1 MQTKNIADVARLVL
15 AVTVFASVTAVHAQ
29 DRIAEYEA
37 EMAGIECFNEANREV
52 GLPEMDV
59 PSYEEWLKDRQE
71 AEENAP
77 VEGAAVVE
85 DADATS
91 ITEAVL
97 GVSPP
102 LAAPLSGGL
111 SALDLYQIWASHCG
125 NSTNA
130 ATTDDDG
137 DGVSNQD
144 EVLAGTNPDD
154 EYDYFSLVEFELQ
167 ATNMLVSYPSA
178 TLRDYELQTATNL
191 VQGNWTVTGTATGT
205 GKIIT
210 HSIPLENFRHYRAN
224 MAGALD
230 SDGDDVPD
238 WLEYCAGSDPHLAD
252 TDSDGIDDDQE
263 LLNDTPANNAVHVN
277 GHNGNFRLWVPHAT
291 NVSVRGT
298 FNGWAETAM
307 SSEGTDGYWS
317 VQVAQMVTNGAEYK
331 FFIDG
336 TTWIADP
343 TSHKLDSG
351 TNDSVYVNPYAYEWT
366 DDDFV
371 PPAKNETIIYQ
382 LHIGGLSVSNSTP
395 GTFAQAEAKLDYIAD
410 LGFTAVELLP
420 VNDYQGTWSWG
431 YNLEHPYRLEEQ
443 YGDVDAL
450 KSFVDTAHSLGLAV
464 YFDFVI
470 NHWHDGKITPGQFN
484 HTPGGVWDWDSTGAT
499 GDPGGLYYYEDTDVD
514 LYWTLWGPR
523 PDYSTNGVRDFL
535 VQNAQ
540 MWIRDYHGDGLR
552 WDATKAIRNSD
563 TDLGTLDPIL
573 DIPEGW
579 TVMQDINE
587 SLHALHPNLLSMAED
602 LADPNNSAHTNDMT
616 AMTEDI
622 SNSTHNALGGAGF
635 DSQWDNLEEIK
646 NAVVIDTAPWMAKV
660 QEDLERV
667 IGDDPFHR
675 VNYITSHDEINEL
688 NGKLRIATQ
697 IASNN
702 TISTTSTQ
710 TQLRVILGNAMVL
723 TAPGI
728 PLLFMGDEF
737 ADDGV
742 PGTGS
747 GGWTETRALEWSKTN
762 TLSKVVDDTSAL
774 VDLRKNAAG
783 TTRGLM
789 GEHIDVYHVNDA
801 FGDVIAFHRYDAGGT
816 NDDVIVFANFSGN
829 SWSSYDIGMPSGG
842 TWAIRFVSNPPSGS
856 NPGDLNDTV
865 TPVLQT
871 KDGLPYTGTFKL
883 GEYSVLIISK
893 N

>member
-1 MQTKNIADVARLVL
+1 MPTKMIADVARLVL
-15 AVTVFASVTAVHAQ
+15 AVTVFTSMTAVQAQ
-29 DRIAEYEA
+29 DRSAEYEA
-37 EMAGIECFNEANREV
+37 SMTAIERFNEANREV

-59 PSYEEWLKDRQE
+59 PTYEEWLATEQDTLSTD
-71 AEENAP
+71 AASSTAAAP
-77 VEGAAVVE
+77 GAAISSGQGG
-85 DADATS
+85 T
-91 ITEAVL
+91 
-97 GVSPP
+97 PP
-102 LAAPLSGGL
+102 PAAPLSGGL
-111 SALDLYQIWASHCG
+111 SALDLYQIWAAHCG
-125 NSTNA
+125 NSANA

-144 EVLAGTNPDD
+144 EVLAGTDPDD
-154 EYDYFSLVEFELQ
+154 EYDYFSLVAFELQ
-167 ATNMLVSYPSA
+167 ATNMLVSYVSE
-178 TLRDYELQTATNL
+178 TLRDYELQTTANL
-191 VQGNWTVTGTATGT
+191 VQGNWTASGTATGT
-205 GKIIT
+205 GETIT
-210 HSIPLENFRHYRAN
+210 HSIPLESFRHYRAN
-224 MAGALD
+224 LAGALD

-252 TDSDGIDDDQE
+252 TDGDGIDDDQE

-277 GHNGNFRLWVPHAT
+277 GHNGNFRLWAPHAT
-291 NVSVRGT
+291 TTEVYGT
-298 FNGWAETAM
+298 FNGWTSGIGM
-307 SSEGTDGYWS
+307 TLEGSNGYWS
-317 VQVAQMVTNGAEYK
+317 VSSVSNVVDGTEYK
-331 FFIDG
+331 FVIDG
-336 TTWIADP
+336 TRWIADP
-343 TSHKLDSG
+343 TSRKLDSG
-351 TNDSVYVNPYAYEWT
+351 SNDSVYVNPYAYAWT
-366 DDDFV
+366 DDDFM

-395 GTFAQAEAKLDYIAD
+395 GTFAQAEAKLPYIAG
-410 LGFTAVELLP
+410 LGFTAVELMP

-470 NHWHDGKITPGQFN
+470 NHWHDGSSTPGSFN
-484 HTPGGVWDWDSTGAT
+484 QTPGGVWDWDNTGVT
-499 GDPGGLYYYEDTDVD
+499 GDPGGLYYYESSDSE

-552 WDATKAIRNSD
+552 WDATKAIRNKD
-563 TDLGTLDPIL
+563 TDLGNLAPSK
-573 DIPEGW
+573 DIPKGW
-579 TVMQDINE
+579 TMIQDVNA
-587 SLHALHPNLLSMAED
+587 SLHALYPEALSMAED
-602 LADPNNSAHTNDMT
+602 LADPTKSWQTNDMI
-616 AMTEDI
+616 ALTEDI
-622 SNSTHNALGGAGF
+622 GNTNHNALGGAGF
-635 DSQWDNLEEIK
+635 DSQWDNLHEIK
-646 NAVVIDTAPWMAKV
+646 NAVVIDNDPWIAAMA
-660 QEDLERV
+660 EDLDQV
-667 IGDDPFHR
+667 IGDDPFDR
-675 VNYITSHDEINEL
+675 VTYITSHDEINEL
-688 NGKLRIATQ
+688 NNKLRIATQ

-702 TISTTSTQ
+702 NISTTSTQ
-710 TQLRVILGNAMVL
+710 TQLRCILGNAMVL

-747 GGWTETRALEWSKTN
+747 GGWTESRALEWSKTN
-762 TLSKVVDDTSAL
+762 TMSKVVGDTSTL
-774 VDLRKNAAG
+774 IDLRKNTAG

-789 GEHIDVYHVNDA
+789 GEHIDVFHVNDA

-816 NDDVIVFANFSGN
+816 NDDVIVLANFSGN

-842 TWAIRFVSNPPSGS
+842 TWTIRFVSNPPSGG